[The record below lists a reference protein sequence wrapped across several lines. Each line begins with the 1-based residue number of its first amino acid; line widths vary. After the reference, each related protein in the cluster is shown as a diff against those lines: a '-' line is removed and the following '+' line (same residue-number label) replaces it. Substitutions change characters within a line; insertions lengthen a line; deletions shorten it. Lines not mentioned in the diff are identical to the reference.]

1 VSPIREKQDIRD
13 LTLGE
18 LRAELEAMG
27 ERPFR
32 AVQIFDWLYHQ
43 GGSHFAG
50 FTTLP
55 KSLREKLAQHFEI
68 RRLELVART
77 EARDGTV
84 KLLFRLKDG
93 RFVETVLIPA
103 GRRKTVCLSTQV
115 GCKFACAFCA
125 SGLHGFKRNLSPSE
139 IVGQVLDLEKAL
151 GAEITNYV
159 FMGMGE
165 PLDNFDNLARA
176 IRIMN
181 APEGLGIAARRMT
194 ISTAGFIP
202 GIERLKEFDLQVN
215 LSVSLHGVT
224 DRLRSRLMPINP
236 RYPLEKLVAA
246 CEDYIR
252 SGGRM
257 ITLEYILIRKVND
270 SLNDADGLA
279 GIARR
284 LRAKVNL
291 IAYSPVAGVAFETP
305 SDADVARFRRWLEER
320 KVHVTLRQSKGKDIL
335 AACGQLA
342 GRFVEKVDPAG
353 RGG

>member
-1 VSPIREKQDIRD
+1 VSPNKKDIRN
-13 LTLGE
+13 LTLEE
-18 LRAELEAMG
+18 LKAELEAMG
-27 ERPFR
+27 ERAFR
-32 AVQIFDWLYHQ
+32 AAQIFDWLYHKRA
-43 GGSHFAG
+43 SDFAG
-50 FTTLP
+50 FTSLS

-68 RRLELVART
+68 GRLDLEARL
-77 EARDGTV
+77 EARDGTA
-84 KLLFRLKDG
+84 KLLFRLTDG
-93 RFVETVLIPA
+93 RFVEAVLISS
-103 GRRKTVCLSTQV
+103 GRRKTICLSTQV

-151 GAEITNYV
+151 GAEITNFV

-165 PLDNFDNLARA
+165 PLDNFDNLTRA
-176 IRIMN
+176 IRVMN

-202 GIERLKEFDLQVN
+202 GIERLKELDLQVN

-224 DRLRSRLMPINP
+224 DRLRSRLMPINL

-257 ITLEYILIRKVND
+257 ITLEYIIIRSVND

-291 IAYSPVAGVAFETP
+291 IAYSPVAGLAFETP
-305 SDADVARFRRWLEER
+305 SEADAVRFRRWLEER

-342 GRFVEKVDPAG
+342 GRFGEKDQPLPSKT
-353 RGG
+353 